1 MTEFWEKTK
10 SLECFSTEDRGVEY
24 FEDHLYTRCSGGI
37 RSVKKSSNEIVG
49 RADCEED
56 PISCSK
62 IDLGKQYTVEYT
74 KFLYRLKIIVGRA
87 KRGQQV
93 YYTRWLTK
101 IRFKCTKIQCKE

>member
-1 MTEFWEKTK
+1 MWLFESAQSKSSEFCAKDTEITKMTEFWEKTK

-24 FEDHLYTRCSGGI
+24 FEDHLYTRCNGGI

-62 IDLGKQYTVEYT
+62 IDLGKQY
-74 KFLYRLKIIVGRA
+74 LDLC
-87 KRGQQV
+87 
-93 YYTRWLTK
+93 L
-101 IRFKCTKIQCKE
+101 

>member
-24 FEDHLYTRCSGGI
+24 FEDHLYTRCNGGI

-62 IDLGKQYTVEYT
+62 IDLGNLEIFYALQKEFYFHD
-74 KFLYRLKIIVGRA
+74 FLRNIP
-87 KRGQQV
+87 
-93 YYTRWLTK
+93 
-101 IRFKCTKIQCKE
+101 

>member
-24 FEDHLYTRCSGGI
+24 FEDHLYTRCNGGI

-62 IDLGKQYTVEYT
+62 IDLGNLEIY
-74 KFLYRLKIIVGRA
+74 LC
-87 KRGQQV
+87 
-93 YYTRWLTK
+93 LTK
-101 IRFKCTKIQCKE
+101 RILLSRFFEKYSMTSIHSLGFTKDFQETVF

>member
-1 MTEFWEKTK
+1 MFSKQIYKNKCDFFKSAQSETSEFCAKDTETTNMTEFWEKTK

-24 FEDHLYTRCSGGI
+24 FEDHLYTRCNGGI

-62 IDLGKQYTVEYT
+62 IDLGKQYID
-74 KFLYRLKIIVGRA
+74 LCL
-87 KRGQQV
+87 
-93 YYTRWLTK
+93 
-101 IRFKCTKIQCKE
+101 